1 MCQNGNNNKMM
12 RLHWLFTHTFLKTI
26 DQSKI
31 ELNSGSGRAIKELEK
46 RKVKEDD
53 GLTKFSKF

>member
-1 MCQNGNNNKMM
+1 MATTTRWCDC
-12 RLHWLFTHTFLKTI
+12 TDYSHTPFSESFKTI

-31 ELNSGSGRAIKELEK
+31 EPNSGSGRAIKELEK

-53 GLTKFSKF
+53 GLTKFSTL